1 MLQGDDE
8 AAFYPKLD
16 LANVTQILVFLNID
30 IFQIKFWI
38 NSCLMGHQVPPPHH
52 HKTMTYIHIYYY
64 RPDD

>member
-8 AAFYPKLD
+8 AAAFYPKSD

-38 NSCLMGHQVPPPHH
+38 NSGLMGRQVPLS
-52 HKTMTYIHIYYY
+52 
-64 RPDD
+64 